1 MIANG
6 LLKADKVGGR
16 WLIQLSSV
24 EKRQEA
30 RRLPG
35 RMFSPGR
42 AWGLLWLASRRHPDW
57 LSPTD
62 ISHLRR
68 RLRQASLIDLAP
80 RLQKRAVVHR
90 LRAHPSDLPRIAEEP
105 QVIKT
110 GVSIAHSLDTD
121 LAHQQDFLDAYVQAT
136 QYPGLMKKYAL
147 QPGSRH
153 NLLLRVI
160 ESSWPFSNSASSA
173 PRVVVGLDLLEDDD
187 ERLQRAGRSLLLK
200 RHD

>member
-1 MIANG
+1 MDSVLSTSEAAIRLGISPARVRSMIANG

-90 LRAHPSDLPRIAEEP
+90 LRAHPSDLPRIAEELMA
-105 QVIKT
+105 QLEI
-110 GVSIAHSLDTD
+110 DRQD
-121 LAHQQDFLDAYVQAT
+121 LVEPAY
-136 QYPGLMKKYAL
+136 G
-147 QPGSRH
+147 
-153 NLLLRVI
+153 
-160 ESSWPFSNSASSA
+160 
-173 PRVVVGLDLLEDDD
+173 DLLE
-187 ERLQRAGRSLLLK
+187 EEKWAAEPPEVHYS
-200 RHD
+200 